1 MALHETK
8 QCQIGTS
15 IQGLGEIFS
24 HGIII
29 LFIVCFILK
38 LFSSVLLKSGSGY
51 DNSPKKCC

>member
-51 DNSPKKCC
+51 DNSP